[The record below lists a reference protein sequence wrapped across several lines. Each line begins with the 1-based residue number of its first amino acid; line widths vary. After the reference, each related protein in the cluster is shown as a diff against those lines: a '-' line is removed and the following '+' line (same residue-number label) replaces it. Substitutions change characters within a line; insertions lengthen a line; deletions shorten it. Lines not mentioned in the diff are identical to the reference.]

1 MWKRQKEKVMNYK
14 YLPVFLGS
22 KCLKRTWQQ
31 FQHETARFLFRLH
44 NEMHK
49 IVLIRFL
56 TIDLFAAFLLG
67 FSQSRFVP
75 FNQLI
80 CHKSSMTIAWIILLM
95 IYRIESTLLLNMTW
109 NDKAQRVCRGRNRM
123 LFFTSTGSEVLFLQ
137 PQLSPSVSFEI
148 ECRFKAL
155 PGFGLTFAPWSYL
168 HVFVCGLCKN
178 CEAPCSLLVIWSKP
192 FPVQVNNAIATELG
206 WKKRTY
212 YLV

>member
-1 MWKRQKEKVMNYK
+1 MWERQKEKVMNYK

-49 IVLIRFL
+49 MDLMRFL

-80 CHKSSMTIAWIILLM
+80 CHKSSTTIAWIILLM
-95 IYRIESTLLLNMTW
+95 IYRIESTLLNMTW
-109 NDKAQRVCRGRNRM
+109 NDKAQRVCRGRNRV

-168 HVFVCGLCKN
+168 HVFI
-178 CEAPCSLLVIWSKP
+178 PSLFAAFVRTVKLHVHYWSYGANP
-192 FPVQVNNAIATELG
+192 SLYEWIIP
-206 WKKRTY
+206 
-212 YLV
+212 